1 MRFLML
7 FIAKTEENMENLIDY
22 EDYDAIVI
30 GAGHAGSE
38 AGLALARLGHK
49 TLVLTINLDAVGFL
63 ACNPSIGGSAKG
75 HLVCEMDALGGQ
87 MGRTADETMLQIK
100 MLNLGK
106 GPAVHSLR
114 AQVDK
119 VEYHKAT
126 KQVMENQENLFL
138 KQGEVKEILVE
149 NGKVVGVVTATN
161 EKFTCK
167 TIVVCTGVYLKSK
180 IIIGEYIENIG
191 PSGFKQASFLSDS
204 LQKLGFE
211 LRRFKTGTPPRID
224 ARTMDFS
231 KMEIQ
236 LGDDDIQSFSVLTE
250 QKKENVSPCYLVYTN
265 NNSHNTI
272 KENIHRAPLY
282 NGLINGVGARY
293 CPSIEDKVMRF
304 ADKERHQLFLEPESA
319 STNEWYLQGFGTS
332 LPVDV
337 QRKTVQTM
345 DGLERAFIMRDG
357 YAIEYDCIDSTK
369 LLPTLESKDI
379 EGLYFAGQINGT
391 SGYEEAGAQGLLA
404 GINAS
409 LKMRSE
415 EPLVLKRSESYI
427 GVLIDD
433 LVTKGTNEPY
443 RMMTSRAEFRLQLR
457 QDNCDLRLTEYGH
470 RVGLVGE
477 KQYEIYKNKQKNIEN
492 ARKITKNTI
501 KPDKIINDYLTSV
514 GEPVIQ
520 TGTTIESLLKRARV
534 DIYSL
539 NECLHVF
546 DEFDK
551 SVLDEINIEIKYEGY
566 LKRQLQQI
574 EQQTKSENYKLDPN
588 LDYMNI
594 EGLRIEARQKLDKIK
609 PLTLGQASRISG
621 VNPADISVLLI
632 YLKKNAKN

>member
-1 MRFLML
+1 MD
-7 FIAKTEENMENLIDY
+7 NNIDY
-22 EDYDAIVI
+22 ENYDAIVI

-49 TLVLTINLDAVGFL
+49 TLVLTINLEAVGFL

-87 MGRTADETMLQIK
+87 MGRTADETLLQIK
-100 MLNLGK
+100 MLNFGK

-119 VEYHKAT
+119 VEYHKVT
-126 KQVMENQENLFL
+126 KSVMENQENLFL

-149 NGKVVGVVTATN
+149 NGKVCGVITATN
-161 EKFTCK
+161 EKFGCK

-204 LQKLGFE
+204 LTKLGFE
-211 LRRFKTGTPPRID
+211 LRSFKTGTPPRLD
-224 ARTMDFS
+224 ARTIDFE
-231 KMEIQ
+231 KLEIQ
-236 LGDDDIQSFSVLTE
+236 VGDDNIQNFSILTE
-250 QKKENVSPCYLVYTN
+250 YKKPNVSPCYLVYTN
-265 NNSHNTI
+265 ENSHNII
-272 KENIHRAPLY
+272 KANIHRAPLY
-282 NGLINGVGARY
+282 NGSIHGVGARY

-337 QRKTVQTM
+337 QRKTVQSM
-345 DGLERAFIMRDG
+345 AGLEKTFIMRDG

-379 EGLYFAGQINGT
+379 DGLFFAGQINGT
-391 SGYEEAGAQGLLA
+391 SGYEEAGAQGLVA

-409 LKMRSE
+409 LKMRNE

-457 QDNCDLRLTEYGH
+457 QDNCDLRLTEYGR
-470 RVGLVGE
+470 RVGLVSE
-477 KQYEIYKNKQKNIEN
+477 KQYEIYKNKLKNIEK
-492 ARKITKNTI
+492 ARKITKNI
-501 KPDKIINDYLTSV
+501 LKPDENINKYLASV
-514 GEPVIQ
+514 DEAPLH
-520 TGTTIESLLKRARV
+520 TGASIESLLRRARV
-534 DIYSL
+534 DIHSF
-539 NECLHVF
+539 NDWFHIF
-546 DEFDK
+546 DEFNN
-551 SVLDEINIEIKYEGY
+551 SVLDEINTEIKYEGY
-566 LKRQLQQI
+566 LKRQQIQI
-574 EQQTKSENYKLDPN
+574 EQQNRAENQKLDPN

-594 EGLRIEARQKLDKIK
+594 DGLRIEARQKLNKIK

-632 YLKKNAKN
+632 YLKKNNSN

>member
-1 MRFLML
+1 M
-7 FIAKTEENMENLIDY
+7 NNNIDY
-22 EDYDAIVI
+22 ENYDAIVI

-49 TLVLTINLDAVGFL
+49 TLVLTINLEAVGFL

-87 MGRTADETMLQIK
+87 MGRTADETLLQIK

-119 VEYHKAT
+119 VEYHKVT
-126 KQVMENQENLFL
+126 KSVMENQDNLFL
-138 KQGEVKEILVE
+138 KQGEVKEILVD
-149 NGKVVGVVTATN
+149 NGKVCGVITATN
-161 EKFTCK
+161 EKFGCK

-191 PSGFKQASFLSDS
+191 PSGFKQASFLSAS
-204 LQKLGFE
+204 LTKLGFE
-211 LRRFKTGTPPRID
+211 LRRFKTGTPPRLD
-224 ARTMDFS
+224 ARTIDFD
-231 KMEIQ
+231 KLEIQ
-236 LGDDDIQSFSVLTE
+236 VGDDNIQNFSVLTE
-250 QKKENVSPCYLVYTN
+250 NKKPNISPCYLVYTN
-265 NNSHNTI
+265 ENSHNII
-272 KENIHRAPLY
+272 KANIHRAPLY
-282 NGLINGVGARY
+282 NGSIHGVGARY

-337 QRKTVQTM
+337 QRKTVQSMT
-345 DGLERAFIMRDG
+345 GLEKTFIMRDG

-379 EGLYFAGQINGT
+379 DGLYFAGQINGT
-391 SGYEEAGAQGLLA
+391 SGYEEAGAQGLIA

-409 LKMRSE
+409 LKMRNE
-415 EPLVLKRSESYI
+415 DPLILKRSESYI

-477 KQYEIYKNKQKNIEN
+477 KQYEIYKNKVKNIEKVKN
-492 ARKITKNTI
+492 IAKNTL
-501 KPDKIINDYLTSV
+501 KPDEKINNYLINKDESPL
-514 GEPVIQ
+514 Q
-520 TGTTIESLLKRARV
+520 TGATIESLLRRANV
-534 DIYSL
+534 DIYSF
-539 NECLHVF
+539 NDCFHIF
-546 DEFDK
+546 DGFDK
-551 SVLDEINIEIKYEGY
+551 SVLDEVNTEIKYEGY
-566 LKRQLQQI
+566 LKRQQIQIDQQNRA
-574 EQQTKSENYKLDPN
+574 ENQKLDPN

-594 EGLRIEARQKLDKIK
+594 DGLRIEARQKLSKIK

-632 YLKKNAKN
+632 YLKKNFNN

>member
-1 MRFLML
+1 MV
-7 FIAKTEENMENLIDY
+7 DY
-22 EDYDAIVI
+22 ENFDAIVI

-49 TLVLTINLDAVGFL
+49 TLVLSINLDAVGFL

-87 MGRTADETMLQIK
+87 MGRTADQTMLQIK
-100 MLNLGK
+100 MLNVGK

-119 VEYHKAT
+119 VKYHELT
-126 KQVMENQENLFL
+126 KKVMEEQDNLYL
-138 KQGEVKEILVE
+138 KQGEAKEILVE
-149 NGKVVGVVTATN
+149 NNKIVGVVTASD
-161 EKFTCK
+161 EKFYCK
-167 TIVVCTGVYLKSK
+167 SVVVCTGVYLKAR
-180 IIIGEYIENIG
+180 IITGEYIQETG
-191 PSGFKQASFLSDS
+191 PNGFKQASYLSQS

-224 ARTMDFS
+224 ARSIDFQ
-231 KMEIQ
+231 KLDIQ
-236 LGDDDIQSFSVLTE
+236 YGDDDIQPFSVLT
-250 QKKENVSPCYLVYTN
+250 KNKLPNIRPCYLVYTN
-265 NNSHNTI
+265 DQAHKVI
-272 KENIHRAPLY
+272 MDNITRAPLY
-282 NGLINGVGARY
+282 NGSINGVGARY

-304 ADKERHQLFLEPESA
+304 QDKERHQLFLEPESA

-337 QRKTVQTM
+337 QRKTVQAM
-345 DGLERAFIMRDG
+345 KGLENAFIMRDG

-379 EGLYFAGQINGT
+379 ENLFFAGQINGT

-404 GINAS
+404 GINCAMK
-409 LKMRSE
+409 LQNR

-470 RVGLVGE
+470 KVGLVGKE
-477 KQYEIYKNKQKNIEN
+477 QYDLYLNKLSKLNKAKELL
-492 ARKITKNTI
+492 KTI
-501 KPDKIINDYLTSV
+501 VKPDNKINEFLNSV
-514 GEPVIQ
+514 GETPIV
-520 TGTTIESLLKRARV
+520 TGVMVENLIKRANV
-534 DIYSL
+534 DIFNL
-539 NECLHVF
+539 NEVLHIF
-546 DEFDK
+546 DEF
-551 SVLDEINIEIKYEGY
+551 SHNVLSEVNVEVKYEGY
-566 LKRQLQQI
+566 LRRQLIQI
-574 EQQTKSENYKLDPN
+574 NEQNKAENQKLDAN

-594 EGLRIEARQKLDKIK
+594 DGLRIEARQKLNKIK
-609 PLTLGQASRISG
+609 PLTIGQASRISG

-632 YLKKNAKN
+632 YLKKIGK

>member
-1 MRFLML
+1 M
-7 FIAKTEENMENLIDY
+7 NYIDY
-22 EDYDAIVI
+22 ENYDAIVI

-49 TLVLTINLDAVGFL
+49 TLVLTINLEAVGFL

-75 HLVCEMDALGGQ
+75 HLVCEIDALGGQ
-87 MGRTADETMLQIK
+87 MGRTADTTLLQIK
-100 MLNLGK
+100 MLNMGK

-119 VEYHKAT
+119 VEYHKVT
-126 KQVMENQENLFL
+126 KQVMENQPNLFL
-138 KQGEVKEILVE
+138 KQGEVKEICVE
-149 NGKVVGVVTATN
+149 NDKVVGVITATN
-161 EKFTCK
+161 EKFSCK

-211 LRRFKTGTPPRID
+211 LRRFKTGTPPRLD
-224 ARTMDFS
+224 ARTIEFD

-236 LGDDDIQSFSVLTE
+236 VGDEEIQNFSVLTE
-250 QKKENVSPCYLVYTN
+250 NKNKNTMPCYLVYTN
-265 NNSHNTI
+265 ENSHNII
-272 KENIHRAPLY
+272 KENIYRAPLY
-282 NGLINGVGARY
+282 NGSIHGVGARY

-304 ADKERHQLFLEPESA
+304 ADKERHQLFLEPESS

-337 QRKTVQTM
+337 QQKTVQTM
-345 DGLERAFIMRDG
+345 DGLKNAFVMRDG

-369 LLPTLESKDI
+369 LLPTLECKDI
-379 EGLYFAGQINGT
+379 SGLFFAGQINGT

-409 LKMRSE
+409 LKMRGA
-415 EPLVLKRSESYI
+415 EPLILKRSESYI

-470 RVGLVGE
+470 RVGLVCE
-477 KQYEIYKNKQKNIEN
+477 KQYEIYKNKLKNIEN
-492 ARKITKNTI
+492 AKKITKIVI
-501 KPDKIINDYLTSV
+501 KPSDLLNNYLKDV
-514 GEPVIQ
+514 GEAELK
-520 TGTTIESLLKRARV
+520 TGATVESLLRRTRV
-534 DIYSL
+534 DIYAL
-539 NECLHVF
+539 NNIIHVF
-546 DEFDK
+546 DGFDN
-551 SVLDEINIEIKYEGY
+551 SVLDEISIEIKYEGY
-566 LKRQLQQI
+566 LKRQFHQI
-574 EQQTKSENYKLDPN
+574 EQQMKAENCKLQPD
-588 LDYMNI
+588 LDYMSI
-594 EGLRIEARQKLDKIK
+594 DGLRIEARQKLAKIK

-621 VNPADISVLLI
+621 VNPADISVLMI
-632 YLKKNAKN
+632 YLKKNAKNE

>member
-1 MRFLML
+1 MD
-7 FIAKTEENMENLIDY
+7 NIDY
-22 EDYDAIVI
+22 ENYDAIVI

-49 TLVLTINLDAVGFL
+49 TLVLTINLEAVGFL

-75 HLVCEMDALGGQ
+75 HLVCEIDALGGQ
-87 MGRTADETMLQIK
+87 MGRTADETLLQIK

-119 VEYHKAT
+119 VEYHKVT
-126 KQVMENQENLFL
+126 KSVMENQPNLYL

-149 NGKVVGVVTATN
+149 NGKVCGVITATN
-161 EKFTCK
+161 EKFTCR

-204 LQKLGFE
+204 LTKLGFE
-211 LRRFKTGTPPRID
+211 LRRFKTGTPPRLD
-224 ARTMDFS
+224 ARTIDFTQLE
-231 KMEIQ
+231 KQVGDEYIQ
-236 LGDDDIQSFSVLTE
+236 NFSVLTE
-250 QKKENVSPCYLVYTN
+250 NKKDNVSPCYLVYTN
-265 NNSHNTI
+265 ENSHNII

-282 NGLINGVGARY
+282 NGSIHGVGARY

-337 QRKTVQTM
+337 QRKTVQSMT
-345 DGLERAFIMRDG
+345 GLEKTFIMRDG

-369 LLPTLESKDI
+369 LLPTLESKDYD
-379 EGLYFAGQINGT
+379 GLFFAGQINGT
-391 SGYEEAGAQGLLA
+391 SGYEEAGAQGLIA

-409 LKMRSE
+409 LKMRNK
-415 EPLVLKRSESYI
+415 EPLILKRSESYI

-470 RVGLVGE
+470 RVGLVSQ
-477 KQYEIYKNKQKNIEN
+477 KQYEIYQNKVKNIEKVK
-492 ARKITKNTI
+492 KITKNI
-501 KPDKIINDYLTSV
+501 LKPDENINNYLINV
-514 GEPVIQ
+514 GETPLQSGV
-520 TGTTIESLLKRARV
+520 TIENLLKRANV
-534 DIYSL
+534 DIYSFNKYFHL
-539 NECLHVF
+539 F
-546 DEFDK
+546 DEFNK
-551 SVLDEINIEIKYEGY
+551 SVLDEVNTEIKYEGY
-566 LKRQLQQI
+566 LKRQGIQI
-574 EQQTKSENYKLDPN
+574 EQQNRAESQKLAPD

-594 EGLRIEARQKLDKIK
+594 DGLRIEARQKLSKIK

-632 YLKKNAKN
+632 YLKKNKK

>member
-1 MRFLML
+1 M
-7 FIAKTEENMENLIDY
+7 NDY
-22 EDYDAIVI
+22 ENYDAIVV

-49 TLVLTINLDAVGFL
+49 TLVLSINLEAVGFL

-87 MGRTADETMLQIK
+87 MGRSADQTLLQIK

-119 VEYHKAT
+119 VEYHKFT
-126 KQVMENQENLFL
+126 KKTLEEQENLYL
-138 KQGEVKEILVE
+138 KQGEAKEIVVE
-149 NGKVVGVVTATN
+149 NGKVVGLITASD
-161 EKFTCK
+161 EYFKCK
-167 TIVVCTGVYLKSK
+167 TLVICSGVYLKAR
-180 IIIGEYIENIG
+180 IITGDYIQEVG
-191 PSGFKQASFLSDS
+191 PNGFKQASYLSNS

-224 ARTMDFS
+224 ARTIDFE
-231 KMEIQ
+231 KLDIQ
-236 LGDDDIQSFSVLTE
+236 YGDDNIQSFSSLT
-250 QKKENVSPCYLVYTN
+250 KDKPKNIRPCYLVYTN
-265 NNSHNTI
+265 SESHKVI
-272 KENIHRAPLY
+272 KDNIERAPLY
-282 NGLINGVGARY
+282 NGSINGVGARY

-304 ADKERHQLFLEPESA
+304 SDKERHQLFLEPESA

-332 LPVDV
+332 LPCDV
-337 QRKTVQTM
+337 QRKTIQTM
-345 DGLERAFIMRDG
+345 KGLENAFLMRDG
-357 YAIEYDCIDSTK
+357 YAIEYDCIDSTC

-379 EGLYFAGQINGT
+379 DGLFFAGQINGT

-409 LKMRSE
+409 MKMQGK

-457 QDNCDLRLTEYGH
+457 QDNCDLRLTEYG
-470 RVGLVGE
+470 RKIGLVGDE
-477 KQYEIYKNKQKNIEN
+477 QYSIYLAKVENIKKAKELL
-492 ARKITKNTI
+492 KTTL
-501 KPDKIINDYLTSV
+501 KPNDEINDYLKSV
-514 GEPVIQ
+514 DESPIT
-520 TGTTIESLLKRARV
+520 TGTSIEHLLKRANV
-534 DIYSL
+534 DIKGINDL
-539 NECLHVF
+539 LHIF
-546 DEFDK
+546 DEFPQN
-551 SVLDEINIEIKYEGY
+551 VLDDISIETKYEGY

-574 EQQTKSENYKLDPN
+574 EQQNKAENQKLSPD
-588 LDYMNI
+588 LDYMAI

-609 PLTLGQASRISG
+609 PLTIGQASRISG
-621 VNPADISVLLI
+621 VNPADISVLLV
-632 YLKKNAKN
+632 YLKKLSSN